1 MKGLVLLFG
10 LVYIRQQS
18 VNIAMTALGV
28 AGISSHQPVS
38 LYRGDKMLWL

>member
-18 VNIAMTALGV
+18 VNIAVTAPSV

-38 LYRGDKMLWL
+38 LYREDKMLRL